1 MSAFIPRTGPRTGP
15 CTGPETGPCK
25 GSLSEADRALRVWDP
40 VVRVFHW
47 SLVGFFVTNAFL
59 DNPEK
64 ALHHYI
70 GYAVVALVGLRVL
83 WGLIG
88 TRHARFSDFP
98 PSIPAAIGQAQ
109 DMVTGRRHIHVGHSP
124 LGALMIYNLLAT
136 FLAIGVTG
144 YMQLTV
150 RFFGMDWVRELH
162 GVFVTWAEISVAAH
176 VAAVIFE
183 SRRLKIN
190 LARAMVT
197 GTKTIPR

>member
-1 MSAFIPRTGPRTGP
+1 MSALLPDFSATPQSRA
-15 CTGPETGPCK
+15 PEGVHV
-25 GSLSEADRALRVWDP
+25 LRVWDP
-40 VVRVFHW
+40 LVRVFHW
-47 SLVGFFVTNAFL
+47 TLVGCFLANAFL
-59 DNPEK
+59 NNPEK

-70 GYAVVALVGLRVL
+70 GYTVVALVALRVV
-83 WGLIG
+83 WGLVG

-98 PSIPAAIGQAQ
+98 PSIPAALGQAQ
-109 DMVTGRRHIHVGHSP
+109 DMVTGRRHIHAGHSP
-124 LGALMIYNLLAT
+124 LGALMIYNLLLT

-150 RFFGMDWVRELH
+150 RFFGMDWVRDVHE
-162 GVFVTWAEISVAAH
+162 VFVTWAEISVAAH
-176 VAAVIFE
+176 IAAVIFE

>member
-1 MSAFIPRTGPRTGP
+1 MSVI
-15 CTGPETGPCK
+15 
-25 GSLSEADRALRVWDP
+25 SSEGRSDHAGGQTLRVWDP

-47 SLVGFFVTNAFL
+47 TLVSCFITNAFL
-59 DNPEK
+59 NNPEK

-70 GYAVVALVGLRVL
+70 GYTVVALVVLRVV

-98 PSIPAAIGQAQ
+98 PSVSAAMEQAQ
-109 DMVTGRRHIHVGHSP
+109 EMVTGRRRIHAGHSP

-136 FLAIGVTG
+136 FLAIGTTG
-144 YMQLTV
+144 YMMLTV
-150 RFFGMDWVRELH
+150 RFFGMDWVKELH
-162 GVFVTWAEISVAAH
+162 EVFVTWAEISVAAH

-183 SRRLKIN
+183 SRRLKVN